1 MPYRRTLIVTGE
13 IYHVFN
19 RSIAH
24 QQIFS
29 NQRDFHR
36 ILELIPFYSYHRPP
50 LRFSHFIRLPQ
61 EQRVTFINTL
71 KNNQKKQIQILAF
84 CIMPNHLHFLLKEVG
99 NHGIATFMRNMQNS
113 YAKYFNTKNKRTGA
127 LFQSMFKAVR
137 IETDEQ
143 LLHVAR
149 YIHLNPVTSYIIHQ
163 VANLSDYLWSSYSD
177 YIGLRKSDTI
187 STEQILGFFS
197 SVDKFKD
204 FTINQ
209 AEYQRKLGQLKHLIL
224 E

>member
-29 NQRDFHR
+29 NQKEFHR

-50 LRFSHFIRLPQ
+50 LRFSHFNRLPQ
-61 EQRVTFINTL
+61 EQRVTFTNTL
-71 KNNQKKQIQILAF
+71 KKNQKKQIQILAF
-84 CIMPNHLHFLLKEVG
+84 CIMPNHLHFLLKEVE
-99 NHGIATFMRNMQNS
+99 NHGIATFMRNIQNS

-149 YIHLNPVTSYIIHQ
+149 YIHLNPLTSYIIHQ
-163 VANLSDYLWSSYSD
+163 TNNLSNYLWSSYSD
-177 YIGLRKSDTI
+177 YISSRQSDTV
-187 STEQILGFFS
+187 STAQILGFFS
-197 SVDKFKD
+197 SVEKFKD

-209 AEYQRKLGQLKHLIL
+209 AEYQRKLEQIKHLIL

>member
-36 ILELIPFYSYHRPP
+36 IIELIPFYSYHRPL
-50 LRFSHFIRLPQ
+50 LRFSHFIRLSQ

-84 CIMPNHLHFLLKEVG
+84 CIMPNHLHFLIKEVE
-99 NHGIATFMRNMQNS
+99 NSGITTFMRNIQNS

-149 YIHLNPVTSYIIHQ
+149 YIHLNPVTSYIIHS
-163 VANLSDYLWSSYSD
+163 VDNLENYPWSSYSD
-177 YIGLRKSDTI
+177 YIGKSKSDLV
-187 STEQILGFFS
+187 STDQIMSFFS
-197 SVDKFKD
+197 SIEKFKN

-209 AEYQRKLGQLKHLIL
+209 AEHQRKLGQLKHLIL